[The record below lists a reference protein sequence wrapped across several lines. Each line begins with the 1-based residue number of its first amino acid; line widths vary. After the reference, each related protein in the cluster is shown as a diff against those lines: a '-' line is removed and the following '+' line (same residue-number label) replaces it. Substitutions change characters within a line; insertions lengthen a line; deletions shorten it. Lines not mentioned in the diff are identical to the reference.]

1 MGRRSKHQSRLA
13 FFWYCFMVILLL
25 PRCYRHRH
33 NVTVKTTFDLPDT
46 LLRRAKRKALET
58 NTTLKALVISGLKR
72 ELQTSGPIHADP
84 IAHLK
89 TTDPSIWRGVKA
101 DAYVRELRKGW
112 K

>member
-1 MGRRSKHQSRLA
+1 
-13 FFWYCFMVILLL
+13 MVILLL
-25 PRCYRHRH
+25 PRSYRHRY
-33 NVTVKTTFDLPDT
+33 NLTVKTTLDLPDT

-101 DAYVRELRKGW
+101 DSYVRELRKSW